1 MKRPSKWSPLRILIF
16 IFLKCGTMEPILAME
31 DTFFSRLVVAAS
43 HTALSGDLAVLI
55 INLSALDHMKTT
67 TSTTTQIPEISTVG
81 KTTARTRTKF
91 TTTTT
96 TEEADIV
103 MEQEEEDDN
112 DDYDSWQPQPEYDPF
127 VLRVMR
133 LDGFSSELIGEVPIE
148 TSTSVANITLSIPC
162 GFFSRGGAYSL
173 QLQRK
178 SVPASDKFMDTSGV
192 QMRTT
197 LDVRWPTPSLTLEP
211 QHFNTYPDQPVLA
224 TLEYTGIS
232 CAPAKGIPED
242 TYSLQLVYCGASV
255 LSCDPRNK
263 TNIQMLYSEEIAG
276 FPSQKILKLRCEFF
290 GLAGHYALRLKPS
303 DVNSTAP
310 TTSAYIKVE
319 VSNQYVFNVHARSVY
334 PCDGNSGGLSVL
346 FEYPSCRLQDDRVRV
361 YGRLRADVASL
372 APPSTLHYVAELK
385 APPGKHTLTFD
396 CEIFTEKF
404 VEYCFVYVSQAIN
417 GAMAEVRVDCIPT
430 FPIQDSDAGGWG
442 DWSPWGPCSS
452 TCVGGVRN
460 RFRFCDKPPP
470 RYGAKFCQGKAVE
483 SEACGGAG
491 GLNLENT
498 WSAAEWE
505 CKHGQGLAAER
516 PEVTAE
522 VGTKCRCGCVVN
534 LRNETITR
542 KILAASTQ
550 ACPGRS
556 FWLIQTEPGSVVK
569 LHFDQTKFPCS
580 GQYVRARDGDSLSA
594 ELLADVA
601 IDKNTP
607 ESGTVMST
615 AQSLLLEFFSDEIT
629 VARASCSGGFL
640 AHVSI
645 FAKSQ
650 PENVTEDTTAVLIG
664 PKVMAAAGRWAL
676 WFSPA
681 HLAAASLLLL
691 MFLVSIFLALQY
703 AVKYRKYQ
711 VAEDLD
717 SLTDNSTC
725 SGSMQGLAR
734 RARALSSATL
744 ISEVVSLVRLTRRRP
759 SGHGRLEETSGDL
772 EDGYEST
779 ETQADM
785 EGEEEANNAETGTL
799 KLKEQEDI
807 NGSQKT
813 IVASVKSTPS
823 RRSSSSSTLTSISG
837 QPEVKYARP
846 VKLRTVG
853 PISPVSEEASISE
866 DSRRCSTESGST
878 SVNNVSVSHPKPT
891 RVQAKGFSPAS
902 TSSNISTLR
911 CGKETKDR
919 RNRERLLQGPG
930 SEFSLANPETDLELD
945 YYDYNVVNAGAAP
958 GSYLGMD
965 PAFLVWIP
973 PLTPGE
979 TEILEAIEEDHHY
992 EEIPDRREKES
1003 RFMDTEGA
1011 ALTPAEYQRARM
1023 LRQDQKDLDTEILAR
1038 KYDPGESRL
1047 HDEIIMEYRAR
1058 LHEGMLPIHRILE
1071 ESRVRVSEESLAK
1084 HSHDDTP
1091 HIDIIPNRL
1100 VNETDKRVSRD
1111 TAASG
1116 SHVDSSGNSLSYSGG
1131 KFTPKA
1137 NRDRLIEEQ
1146 ERSRSASIPRNNR
1159 LSSDDD
1165 KRRTPASVRSRLQE
1179 YIESSANQCKYN
1191 QLSTETTRS
1200 CGELSKEQRK
1210 KKLEVNQSLI
1220 VKDNK
1225 KSLNKLNDYRDVGRN
1240 EESKDEFILPKPKT
1254 PIIGSRKYK
1263 DVADLNLVM
1272 ESSKEKILTHVESIP
1287 MKEFSRTRNDSPAR
1301 VHKSKETDNDI
1312 NNIVLV
1318 GKKQCQIQSP
1328 DYGVEM
1334 DIRDEISRD
1343 SIYDLIGEDEEEF
1356 KFADDDEDE
1365 YIDNKITA

>member
-1 MKRPSKWSPLRILIF
+1 MNWPSKWSPLRILIF

-31 DTFFSRLVVAAS
+31 DSFFSRLVVAAS

-67 TSTTTQIPEISTVG
+67 TSTTTTQIPEISTVG
-81 KTTARTRTKF
+81 KTSTRTRTKI

-148 TSTSVANITLSIPC
+148 TSTSVANISLSIPC

-178 SVPASDKFMDTSGV
+178 SVPPSDKFMDTNGV

-224 TLEYTGIS
+224 TLEYTGVS
-232 CAPAKGIPED
+232 CSPAKGIPED
-242 TYSLQLVYCGASV
+242 TYSLQLIYCGASV

-263 TNIQMLYSEEIAG
+263 TNIQMLYSEEITG
-276 FPSQKILKLRCEFF
+276 FPLQKILNLRCEFF

-334 PCDGNSGGLSVL
+334 PCDGSSGGLSVL
-346 FEYPSCRLQDDRVRV
+346 FEYPSCRLQGDRVRV

-417 GAMAEVRVDCIPT
+417 SAMAEVRVDCIPT

-460 RFRFCDKPPP
+460 RYRFCDRPPP

-491 GLNLENT
+491 GLDLEST
-498 WSAAEWE
+498 WSASEWE

-534 LRNETITR
+534 LRNDTITR

-556 FWLIQTEPGSVVK
+556 FWLIQTESGSVVK

-601 IDKNTP
+601 VDKNAP
-607 ESGTVMST
+607 ESGTVVST
-615 AQSLLLEFFSDEIT
+615 GQSLLLEFFSDEIV
-629 VARASCSGGFL
+629 VARTSCSGGFL
-640 AHVSI
+640 AHASMLL
-645 FAKSQ
+645 KSQ
-650 PENVTEDTTAVLIG
+650 PENATEDTTAVLIG

-681 HLAAASLLLL
+681 HLVAAALLLL

-734 RARALSSATL
+734 RARALSSSTL

-759 SGHGRLEETSGDL
+759 SGHGRLEETSADL

-785 EGEEEANNAETGTL
+785 EEEANAETGTL
-799 KLKEQEDI
+799 KHKDPPEDI

-846 VKLRTVG
+846 VKLRTAG

-878 SVNNVSVSHPKPT
+878 SVNN
-891 RVQAKGFSPAS
+891 GFSPAS

-930 SEFSLANPETDLELD
+930 SEFSLVNPDTDLELD

-1003 RFMDTEGA
+1003 RIMDTEGA
-1011 ALTPAEYQRARM
+1011 ALTPAEYQRARIS
-1023 LRQDQKDLDTEILAR
+1023 RQDQKDSDTEILAR

-1071 ESRVRVSEESLAK
+1071 ESRVRVSEESLAR
-1084 HSHDDTP
+1084 HSHDDAP

-1100 VNETDKRVSRD
+1100 VTETDKRFSKD
-1111 TAASG
+1111 TATSAIATPALAANADASG
-1116 SHVDSSGNSLSYSGG
+1116 NGGGSGG
-1131 KFTPKA
+1131 KFTPKS

-1159 LSSDDD
+1159 LTNDDD

-1179 YIESSANQCKYN
+1179 YIDSSANQSKYN
-1191 QLSTETTRS
+1191 QLSPETTRS
-1200 CGELSKEQRK
+1200 CGELSKDQRK
-1210 KKLEVNQSLI
+1210 KYHETNQSLMI
-1220 VKDNK
+1220 KDNK
-1225 KSLNKLNDYRDVGRN
+1225 NTFSKINNDRHREVSKND
-1240 EESKDEFILPKPKT
+1240 ESKDDFILPKPKT
-1254 PIIGSRKYK
+1254 PLINSRRYK
-1263 DVADLNLVM
+1263 DCADLNLVM
-1272 ESSKEKILTHVESIP
+1272 ESKGKILQNVENIP
-1287 MKEFSRTRNDSPAR
+1287 MKEFTRSRNDSPAR

-1318 GKKQCQIQSP
+1318 DKKICQIQSP

-1343 SIYDLIGEDEEEF
+1343 SIYDLIGEDEGEF

-1365 YIDNKITA
+1365 YVDNKITA

>member
-1 MKRPSKWSPLRILIF
+1 
-16 IFLKCGTMEPILAME
+16 
-31 DTFFSRLVVAAS
+31 
-43 HTALSGDLAVLI
+43 
-55 INLSALDHMKTT
+55 
-67 TSTTTQIPEISTVG
+67 
-81 KTTARTRTKF
+81 
-91 TTTTT
+91 
-96 TEEADIV
+96 
-103 MEQEEEDDN
+103 
-112 DDYDSWQPQPEYDPF
+112 
-127 VLRVMR
+127 
-133 LDGFSSELIGEVPIE
+133 
-148 TSTSVANITLSIPC
+148 
-162 GFFSRGGAYSL
+162 
-173 QLQRK
+173 
-178 SVPASDKFMDTSGV
+178 
-192 QMRTT
+192 MRTT

-242 TYSLQLVYCGASV
+242 TYSLQLVYCGAS
-255 LSCDPRNK
+255 
-263 TNIQMLYSEEIAG
+263 MLYSEEIAG

-645 FAKSQ
+645 FA
-650 PENVTEDTTAVLIG
+650 
-664 PKVMAAAGRWAL
+664 
-676 WFSPA
+676 
-681 HLAAASLLLL
+681 
-691 MFLVSIFLALQY
+691 
-703 AVKYRKYQ
+703 
-711 VAEDLD
+711 
-717 SLTDNSTC
+717 C

-846 VKLRTVG
+846 
-853 PISPVSEEASISE
+853 
-866 DSRRCSTESGST
+866 
-878 SVNNVSVSHPKPT
+878 
-891 RVQAKGFSPAS
+891 GFSPAS